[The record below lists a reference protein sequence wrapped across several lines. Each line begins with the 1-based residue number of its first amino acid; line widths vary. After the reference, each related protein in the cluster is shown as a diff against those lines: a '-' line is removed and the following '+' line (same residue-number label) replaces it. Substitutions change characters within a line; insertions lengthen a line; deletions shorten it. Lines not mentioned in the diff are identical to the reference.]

1 MSHSVLLR
9 AAFVFAFCISATLA
23 SADEPVTRCHKVN
36 APVGLVIRSK
46 PGTDGKRLGALEE
59 GTKVTLAGKAVAD
72 DKNKVLPVVSKD
84 AQDPEASWIQISAP
98 KAGYVLYRVSGSSPY
113 DYLVPCK

>member
-1 MSHSVLLR
+1 MSPSLLLR
-9 AAFVFAFCISATLA
+9 AACVFAFVFSTALA
-23 SADEPVTRCHKVN
+23 LGDEPVARCHKVN

-46 PGTDGKRLGALEE
+46 PGTDGKRLAVLEE
-59 GTKVTLAGKAVAD
+59 GTKVTLAGKVVAD

-84 AQDPEASWIQISAP
+84 AQDPEASWVQISAP

>member
-1 MSHSVLLR
+1 MSLSLLLR
-9 AAFVFAFCISATLA
+9 AAFVSVFCISATWA

-46 PGTDGKRLGALEE
+46 PGTDGKRLAVLEE

-98 KAGYVLYRVSGSSPY
+98 KAGYVLYRVGGSSPY